1 VPNLLTK
8 RVEEELRPVIGSVLA
23 AVSIDV
29 EAKRIGKSVET
40 IQHSDLAEIADNL
53 RDALKLVVGPDMA
66 EAAAERVRRLV

>member
-1 VPNLLTK
+1 MPNLLTK

>member
-1 VPNLLTK
+1 MPNLLTK

-23 AVSIDV
+23 AVSVDV